1 MHETIYGHVNA
12 LILPRSYT
20 DNCGQCETRPVVV
33 LVELVGA
40 VGCCHFLVVVLDD
53 DTRVAFRAKVYLEF
67 YVLYSYCRT
76 CAYNIASTRKFS
88 SRFSNDNLHAMIQ
101 KCVTTEMNCLN

>member
-20 DNCGQCETRPVVV
+20 DNCGHQCETRPVVV

-53 DTRVAFRAKVYLEF
+53 DTCVAFRAKVYLEL
-67 YVLYSYCRT
+67 YVHVCTRT
-76 CAYNIASTRKFS
+76 CTCTC
-88 SRFSNDNLHAMIQ
+88 M
-101 KCVTTEMNCLN
+101 